1 MKPCFLIWAVL
12 KSKIPTDDLLKRRNF
27 TLASSVE
34 EEESIDHLFVCCH
47 WISSLWHLSLSL
59 MGLAAFILPMLRY
72 IDRMETKEEELDS
85 QNLEDKA
92 SSLLGFQALSF
103 ENVDWLKP
111 TAQLWYKGV
120 LVFFGGGVSNKKLL
134 FMRHQGSVTDLQK
147 GHAQRSL

>member
-1 MKPCFLIWAVL
+1 
-12 KSKIPTDDLLKRRNF
+12 
-27 TLASSVE
+27 
-34 EEESIDHLFVCCH
+34 
-47 WISSLWHLSLSL
+47 

-92 SSLLGFQALSF
+92 SSLLGFQALIF

-120 LVFFGGGVSNKKLL
+120 LVFFGGG
-134 FMRHQGSVTDLQK
+134 GE
-147 GHAQRSL
+147 